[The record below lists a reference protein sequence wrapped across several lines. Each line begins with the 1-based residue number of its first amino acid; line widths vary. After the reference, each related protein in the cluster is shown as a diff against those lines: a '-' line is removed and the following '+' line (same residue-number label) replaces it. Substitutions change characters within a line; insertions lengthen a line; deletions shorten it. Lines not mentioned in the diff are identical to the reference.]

1 MYRANQNKRYRRIK
15 RELIHKGALV
25 DFYKDTMQVPNGN
38 LAEWDLISHKGAA
51 AVIPVTSNGDII
63 MVRQY
68 RNPLEDFDLEI
79 PAGSLD
85 SPAEDPKVCAAREL
99 EEETG
104 CKAQSIT
111 YVNWTYASVGI
122 CTERIYLYI
131 AENLQPGTQK
141 LDKDEFIE
149 IERYSLKD
157 ALEMV
162 YDGTIRDSKTVMGI
176 LAYNQLVTKRKGQ

>member
-104 CKAQSIT
+104 YRS
-111 YVNWTYASVGI
+111 
-122 CTERIYLYI
+122 
-131 AENLQPGTQK
+131 ENLELLITLRTAIAYCNELIDVYVARDLIPSKQH
-141 LDKDEFIE
+141 LDEDEFVDVEEYTLDELCQMIYE
-149 IERYSLKD
+149 GKLQD
-157 ALEMV
+157 A
-162 YDGTIRDSKTVMGI
+162 KTVAAIM
-176 LAYNQLVTKRKGQ
+176 AYKAKFHL